1 MSFFSAGKSLRI
13 GLSKRLGIGQ
23 LTDEH
28 PILSRHFDAV
38 APPITQSLH
47 SPIACSKVTV
57 DSSLIDSAFRNIPKV
72 NDFGVEHH
80 SDGSIDAY
88 ISVSPNWT
96 FSSSEVKQLVSP
108 LLPGYSIPN
117 QVHIVNGP
125 LLRNDTGSYDFRG
138 MEKQAARTA
147 NIQMT
152 KRQMLVRDI
161 VAELLN
167 IDPTHI
173 NTGSDFFLLGGNSL
187 LLGKLSHHVRRQS
200 GINIGITEL
209 FTESTIHGI
218 AALLEDR
225 GTSDTDSN
233 DLHGDQEKV
242 KDPNTR
248 NSSTTA
254 FSDDYDYEQDAEY
267 AETKRSRNQ
276 DHPLCLIIQAIP
288 FIFFYPLK
296 TAWTCKSAY
305 MCAITYELT
314 FLRRVHVDLHVVVF
328 GTHDKWHFL
337 GTNDSIVVLNSGR

>member
-1 MSFFSAGKSLRI
+1 MPYVFDDLNTSFTNPVPFFSAGKPLRI

-23 LTDEH
+23 LTDDY

-38 APPITQSLH
+38 APAISQSLH
-47 SPIACSKVTV
+47 SPIPCSKVTI
-57 DSSLIDSAFRNIPKV
+57 DSSLIENAFRNIPKV
-72 NDFGVEHH
+72 NGVALEQH
-80 SDGSIDAY
+80 SDGSIDVY
-88 ISVSPNWT
+88 VSVSSHWT
-96 FSSSEVKQLVSP
+96 LSSSDVKHLISP
-108 LLPGYSIPN
+108 LVPGYSIPN
-117 QVHIVNGP
+117 QVHIISGP
-125 LLRNDTGSYDFRG
+125 LLRNDTGNFDFRG
-138 MEKQAARTA
+138 MEKQSSRSAKV
-147 NIQMT
+147 QMT

-173 NTGSDFFLLGGNSL
+173 HTGSDFFLLGGNSL

-225 GTSDTDSN
+225 DLSNTDSN
-233 DLHGDQEKV
+233 DLHGDQKKP

-254 FSDDYDYEQDAEY
+254 FSHDYDYEQDAEY
-267 AETKRSRNQ
+267 AETKRSRDQ

-288 FIFFYPLK
+288 FLFFYPLK

-305 MCAITYELT
+305 MRI
-314 FLRRVHVDLHVVVF
+314 
-328 GTHDKWHFL
+328 K
-337 GTNDSIVVLNSGR
+337 